1 MSRIQQ
7 ETAQQ
12 IPPSDGTII
21 ADRAPLV
28 RGPLLGRL
36 GQILEL
42 LFPAVPGH
50 RPRSTRLTGVA
61 LGNVAAILGGA
72 GVLLIRQAGTPSW
85 STLWA
90 EDGSVFLPRALS
102 APAASIF
109 REDAGYFQLVP
120 QLIADA
126 VARFPMRDAAAG
138 FAVAGA
144 LVASSCAVFV
154 FHASHGHI
162 ARPGLRVLLACSVVL
177 LPTAVIEIANSGVDA
192 PWYLMYALFWAL
204 LWRPAS
210 RQGMALAGLIAFMTM
225 ASNILNVLYL
235 PLAVARVLA
244 LPRAREQA
252 VTFGWLAGTAFQVPG
267 IVQSR
272 EPHGIGPVPAGLHF
286 YGQHVLVAAV
296 AGWPLARGL
305 QDITSIPASIAL
317 AAVAVGAV
325 AIWAA
330 HSGGPRLRVFV
341 VAAMGMGLIL
351 SIIPALVRA
360 WVAPAVSTGIWVPG
374 SRYTAS
380 AILLIDA
387 VAVTGVDA
395 FLRGKIIQFRRA
407 WRCGP
412 VLILIIGL
420 GTGWVS
426 SFRYNNLRSPG
437 PPWSRTYTSYQR
449 ALPRQQ
455 GLSAGEHPVIFAGEP
470 PPDAPASPPRQPPAV
485 TRPSSL
491 ACACPAQPAV
501 VLTPRGWNKRIDALS
516 KAQRNRRGGRQ
527 RCLRAARQRDR

>member
-1 MSRIQQ
+1 MEFTVSSAQQ

-12 IPPSDGTII
+12 IPPSEDAI
-21 ADRAPLV
+21 APARALLM

-36 GQILEL
+36 GQMLGL
-42 LFPAVPGH
+42 LFPAPAR
-50 RPRSTRLTGVA
+50 RPRPAGRAWVA
-61 LGNVAAILGGA
+61 LWNAAAVVAGA

-102 APAASIF
+102 EPAASIF
-109 REDAGYFQLVP
+109 REYAGYLQLVP
-120 QLIADA
+120 QLIADV
-126 VARFPMRDAAAG
+126 VARFPVRDAAAG
-138 FAVAGA
+138 FAIAGA

-154 FHASHGHI
+154 FYASRGHI
-162 ARPGLRVLLACSVVL
+162 VRPGLRALLACSVVL
-177 LPTAVIEIANSGVDA
+177 LTTAVIEIANSGVDA

-204 LWRPAS
+204 LWRPVS
-210 RQGMALAGLIAFMTM
+210 RRGMALAGFIAFLTM
-225 ASNILNVLYL
+225 ASNILNLLYL
-235 PLAVARVLA
+235 PLVVARVLA

-252 VTFGWLAGTAFQVPG
+252 VTFGWLAGIAFQVPG

-305 QDITSIPASIAL
+305 QDMTSIPASIAL
-317 AAVAVGAV
+317 AVAAVGAV
-325 AIWAA
+325 AMWAA
-330 HSGGPRLRVFV
+330 RSGGPRLRVFV
-341 VAAMGMGLIL
+341 AAAMGMGLIL
-351 SIIPALVRA
+351 SIVPALVRA
-360 WVAPAVSTGIWVPG
+360 WVAPAVSTSIWVPG

-387 VAVTGVDA
+387 VAITGVDA

-420 GTGWVS
+420 GIGWMS
-426 SFRYNNLRSPG
+426 SFRYNNIRSAG
-437 PPWSRTYTSYQR
+437 PPWSQTYQR
-449 ALPRQQ
+449 AL
-455 GLSAGEHPVIFAGEP
+455 
-470 PPDAPASPPRQPPAV
+470 
-485 TRPSSL
+485 
-491 ACACPAQPAV
+491 
-501 VLTPRGWNKRIDALS
+501 
-516 KAQRNRRGGRQ
+516 
-527 RCLRAARQRDR
+527 ARQRDWQPTSTR

>member
-1 MSRIQQ
+1 MPVAQNWMEFTVPSAQQ
-7 ETAQQ
+7 KTAQQ
-12 IPPSDGTII
+12 VPLSEDAI
-21 ADRAPLV
+21 APAQAQPV
-28 RGPLLGRL
+28 GGPLLGRL

-42 LFPAVPGH
+42 LFPAVPAR
-50 RPRSTRLTGVA
+50 RPWSVRRAWVA
-61 LGNVAAILGGA
+61 VANAAAVVAGA
-72 GVLLIRQAGTPSW
+72 GVLLVRQAGTPSW
-85 STLWA
+85 STMWA
-90 EDGSVFLPRALS
+90 EDGSVFLPRALFHPVS
-102 APAASIF
+102 SIF
-109 REDAGYFQLVP
+109 REYAGYLQLVP

-154 FHASHGHI
+154 FYAGCGHI
-162 ARPGLRVLLACSVVL
+162 VRPGLRALLACSVVL

-210 RQGMALAGLIAFMTM
+210 RRGMVLAGFIAFMTM

-235 PLAVARVLA
+235 PLVVARVLA
-244 LPRAREQA
+244 LPRPREQA
-252 VTFGWLAGTAFQVPG
+252 VTFGWLAGIAFQVLG

-305 QDITSIPASIAL
+305 QDATGTSASIAL
-317 AAVAVGAV
+317 AAVVVGAV

-330 HSGGPRLRVFV
+330 RSGGPRLRVFV
-341 VAAMGMGLIL
+341 IAAIAMGLIL

-360 WVAPAVSTGIWVPG
+360 WVAPAMSNAIWVPG

-387 VAVTGVDA
+387 VAITGVDA
-395 FLRGKIIQFRRA
+395 YLRAKTIPFRQA

-420 GTGWVS
+420 GIGWAS
-426 SFRYNNLRSPG
+426 SFRYNNVRSAG
-437 PPWSRTYTSYQR
+437 PPWSRTYIRYQR
-449 ALPRQQ
+449 ALPPQR
-455 GLSAGEHPVIFAGEP
+455 GLSAGEHPVTLAADRP
-470 PPDAPASPPRQPPAV
+470 RHAPASPARRPPAV
-485 TRPSSL
+485 TGPSSSDL
-491 ACACPAQPAV
+491 CVSRPAHCCAHP
-501 VLTPRGWNKRIDALS
+501 TRMGEED
-516 KAQRNRRGGRQ
+516 
-527 RCLRAARQRDR
+527 RCAAEGAT